1 MSGILFNKDG
11 ATKDKIITKD
21 ELYLVIKALK
31 LEKYVDKLNDNTFDD
46 SVETKLIELFEE
58 IHQHASKQD
67 DRSIH
72 IVVAEPV
79 EYDYD
84 DYI

>member
-1 MSGILFNKDG
+1 MSGILFNEDG
-11 ATKDKIITKD
+11 ATRDKIISKD
-21 ELYLVIKALK
+21 ELCLVIKALK
-31 LEKYVDKLNDNTFDD
+31 LEKYVDKLNDKTFDD
-46 SVETKLIELFEE
+46 SVNTKLIELFEE
-58 IHQHASKQD
+58 IHAHASKQD